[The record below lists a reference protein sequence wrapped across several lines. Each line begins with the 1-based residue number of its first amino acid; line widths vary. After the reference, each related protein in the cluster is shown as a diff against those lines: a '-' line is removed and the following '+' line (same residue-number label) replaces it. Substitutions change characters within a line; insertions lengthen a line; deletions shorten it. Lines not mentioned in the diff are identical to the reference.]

1 MPRPNSNIPSFLPP
15 RHLYRNILRETS
27 YLPPAIRPTITT
39 QIRSKFRKHHKY
51 DPLQDKHR
59 AKGANVLR
67 KLRAANS
74 GHKEWMEELLMN
86 AFARTGSRRRS
97 LISDFLKPQP
107 PSDTEALEA
116 TIKGVQEDKPDGE
129 VVAKPTETA
138 IEDESYQEKQKTEEH
153 KAESAVD
160 TPNDKKEEV
169 PRKILVRRGP
179 KPLQPTFYHKWDT
192 QKLQNLQTS
201 QKARQEE
208 ADMSWPKSDIR
219 SLQPDIPKTNIWG
232 NPTPERVYQAKR
244 AHFWK
249 RAANKVMPPLDNSEW
264 EFLGQLSRGAQ
275 EDEQWK
281 IPKRRTAANPLRVV
295 KSDKSPTL
303 DWNWES
309 YATQPTN
316 RVERINQLSQFAHV
330 GPDKTDH
337 PYHHHPDRDLK
348 DLTPRWFRRTY
359 QKIWQLSPKIET
371 RPGVGKKGFT
381 WGTFN
386 TAITAPS
393 RRQLEVFEDVPPGP
407 NFKNKEKKNKQP
419 NTSVHPKVES

>member
-74 GHKEWMEELLMN
+74 GSPQWMEELLMH
-86 AFARTGSRRRS
+86 AFARKGSRRRS
-97 LISDFLKPQP
+97 LISDFLRPQP
-107 PSDTEALEA
+107 PSNTKALEA
-116 TIKGVQEDKPDGE
+116 TIKGIQEDKKPDDE
-129 VVAKPTETA
+129 VVNKPTETT
-138 IEDESYQEKQKTEEH
+138 IENEYSQEEQKTEEQR
-153 KAESAVD
+153 AESAVG
-160 TPNDKKEEV
+160 TPSDKKEEAS
-169 PRKILVRRGP
+169 RKILVRRGP
-179 KPLQPTFYHKWDT
+179 KPLQPTFYHKWDII
-192 QKLQNLQTS
+192 KLRNLQIS
-201 QKARQEE
+201 QRARQDS
-208 ADMSWPKSDIR
+208 ADISWPRTDIR
-219 SLQPDIPKTNIWG
+219 SILPEIPETNIWG
-232 NPTPERVYQAKR
+232 KPTPERVCQAKT

-249 RAANKVMPPLDNSEW
+249 RSISKIMPPLDKSEW
-264 EFLGQLSRGAQ
+264 EFLGQLSQGAQ
-275 EDEQWK
+275 ENEQWK

-316 RVERINQLSQFAHV
+316 KIERINPLSQFAHV

-337 PYHHHPDRDLK
+337 PYHHHSDRDLQE
-348 DLTPRWFRRTY
+348 LTPRWFRRAY
-359 QKIWQLSPKIET
+359 QRIWQLSPKIET
-371 RPGVGKKGFT
+371 RPGMGKKGFT
-381 WGTFN
+381 WGSFN

-393 RRQLEVFEDVPPGP
+393 RRQLEVFKDVPPKPGP
-407 NFKNKEKKNKQP
+407 KNKEKKK
-419 NTSVHPKVES
+419 